1 MEGQVFSIPLGVSK
15 DRTASLVEDWASP
28 PRVKAVSSTSNAG
41 APEVRGWN
49 TLSHYVLEP
58 GGCLYTLWLGV
69 FLVAKSGLNHLSD
82 TLL

>member
-1 MEGQVFSIPLGVSK
+1 MEGQVFCIPLGVSK
-15 DRTASLVEDWASP
+15 DRTTSLVEDWGFP

-58 GGCLYTLWLGV
+58 GAVCILCGWECSWWQRVG
-69 FLVAKSGLNHLSD
+69 
-82 TLL
+82 